1 MVFNLWR
8 HRFIAHNI
16 IFAFMNTIIL
26 KRTNSDDPDFRNLVN
41 QLDADL
47 RDRNGEMMDIY
58 DQHNVIEKIDTVVIA
73 YLNDKPAGC
82 GCFKPFDHEAVEV
95 KRMFVQ
101 PTARGN
107 GISKKVLT
115 ELETWA
121 RQLGFSYTVLETGAK
136 QVEALSLYPKAGYQS
151 IPKYGPY
158 VDLPDSICF
167 RKSLKL
173 NV

>member
-1 MVFNLWR
+1 M
-8 HRFIAHNI
+8 NI
-16 IFAFMNTIIL
+16 INL
-26 KRTNSDDPDFRNLVN
+26 KRTNSDDLDFRNLVS

-47 RDRNGEMMDIY
+47 RERNGEMMDIY

-73 YLNDKPAGC
+73 YLNNQPAGC
-82 GCFKPFDHEAVEV
+82 GCFKPFDAEAVEI

-101 PTARGN
+101 PAARGN
-107 GISKKVLT
+107 AISKKVLA

-121 RQLGFSYTVLETGAK
+121 RELGFIYTVLETGAK
-136 QVEALSLYPKAGYQS
+136 QVEALSLYPKSGYVL
-151 IPKYGPY
+151 IAKYGPY

-173 NV
+173 NA

>member
-1 MVFNLWR
+1 M
-8 HRFIAHNI
+8 HNI
-16 IFAFMNTIIL
+16 IFAFMNAITL
-26 KRTNSDDPDFRNLVN
+26 KRTNSNNPDFRTLVH

-82 GCFKPFDHEAVEV
+82 GCFKPFDAQTVEV

-101 PTARGN
+101 PAGRGN

-121 RQLGFSYTVLETGAK
+121 RELGFIYTVLETGAK
-136 QVEALSLYPKAGYQS
+136 QVEALSLYPKAGYQP

-167 RKSLKL
+167 RKTL
-173 NV
+173 